1 MDYTAVYYKMSI
13 ANNPTADLLTL
24 KTIEFEI
31 NLYIKSYE
39 TGHVTYIQHVRN
51 KEYDEASKTL
61 SELNK
66 ISNTLVSLVTSG
78 QTILTKAMSD
88 GTIDQKTVTIKQPMF
103 NKLSLQLRSQ
113 QERIKKEEEKIANL
127 DGELETSEQTKQ
139 SDYLQYIIIFIV
151 GIIVVGLTTKTVLTQ
166 DDTSL
171 DTVILVIIIGL
182 SIYFL
187 IKKFLI

>member
-13 ANNPTADLLTL
+13 ANNPTTDLLTL

-31 NLYIKSYE
+31 KLYIKAYE

-51 KEYDEASKTL
+51 KEYAEASKTL
-61 SELNK
+61 SELTQT
-66 ISNTLVSLVTSG
+66 SDTLVSLVTRG
-78 QTILTKAMSD
+78 QTILTKALRD
-88 GTIDQKTVTIKQPMF
+88 GSIDQTTVTLKQPLF

-113 QERIKKEEEKIANL
+113 QSRIRREEEKIANL

-139 SDYLQYIIIFIV
+139 SDYLQYIMIFIV
-151 GIIVVGLTTKTVLTQ
+151 GIIVMGLTIKTVLTQ

-171 DTVILVIIIGL
+171 DTIILVIIIGL

-187 IKKFLI
+187 IKKFA